1 MQSVAYISSSPL
13 WLAADASE
21 EALNALVELVK
32 LFNSNDGYSAE
43 LSSEPDGS
51 YRLEMETQDICQES
65 ISGAL
70 EELCEFMGPT
80 LAQPLEIM
88 LRVDEM
94 NDERDRYFYAAAEP
108 WRLDTFKAKCRI
120 ERAIACLGRED
131 FAARDALQ
139 QILFL
144 VEPPTP
150 EVDPERPGRDCP

>member
-32 LFNSNDGYSAE
+32 LFNSDGYSAK
-43 LSSEPDGS
+43 LSSQPDGS
-51 YRLEMETQDICQES
+51 YRLEMETQDVYQES

-94 NDERDRYFYAAAEP
+94 NDERDRYFYAAAEASSI
-108 WRLDTFKAKCRI
+108 DAFKAKCRI
-120 ERAIACLGRED
+120 ERAIECLGHED
-131 FAARDALQ
+131 FAARAALQ
-139 QILFL
+139 QLL
-144 VEPPTP
+144 GEPHSPRT
-150 EVDPERPGRDCP
+150 PERPRA